1 MIESNR
7 IFCTFSTKE
16 SLEENIAKI
25 TSTYTIPGGR
35 LFVLRAIEEE
45 MFLLTYNLEFENL
58 AKFPENTILV
68 HRKKDFNVLYTINAL
83 NFLVKQITG
92 GKIFTLQSIE
102 QELFLLTYN
111 LDFGNLA
118 HFPKN
123 TILVHRKKGY
133 NVLYTINALN
143 LIVKQLT
150 GGFVDQ
156 KKNVDWGM
164 YRNSLLLT
172 ESTQLKQIKTKLFSI
187 KSLEL

>member
-1 MIESNR
+1 MIENNR

-92 GKIFTLQSIE
+92 GFANNKVE
-102 QELFLLTYN
+102 
-111 LDFGNLA
+111 
-118 HFPKN
+118 
-123 TILVHRKKGY
+123 
-133 NVLYTINALN
+133 
-143 LIVKQLT
+143 
-150 GGFVDQ
+150 
-156 KKNVDWGM
+156 VDWRP
-164 YRNSLLLT
+164 YRSSLLLT
-172 ESTQLKQIKTKLFSI
+172 EEGIFKQIRTKLFNI
-187 KSLEL
+187 KNLES

>member
-1 MIESNR
+1 MVTSNR
-7 IFCTFSTKE
+7 IFCTFTSKE
-16 SLEENIAKI
+16 DL
-25 TSTYTIPGGR
+25 
-35 LFVLRAIEEE
+35 
-45 MFLLTYNLEFENL
+45 
-58 AKFPENTILV
+58 
-68 HRKKDFNVLYTINAL
+68 KKDTDYIVGTFT
-83 NFLVKQITG
+83 ITG